1 MFWTEEMHLPVC
13 EKTIYDCCTRM
24 LKNHPVGQKMGWS
37 EIQSVCDYITK
48 ETFSTIKRMH
58 PKDYDFQD
66 TTAQGIIISY
76 LTLFIRVKMDAFKF

>member
-1 MFWTEEMHLPVC
+1 
-13 EKTIYDCCTRM
+13 
-24 LKNHPVGQKMGWS
+24 MGWS
-37 EIQSVCDYITK
+37 EIQSVCNYITK
-48 ETFSTIKRMH
+48 ETFSIVKRMY